1 MDPTDAGLTGA
12 VAVGGLLVAT
22 AVAERRGCRA
32 TDGVAAAYAAV
43 VDGDDEERRD

>member
-1 MDPTDAGLTGA
+1 MDRMDPTDAGLTGA

-32 TDGVAAAYAAV
+32 TDGVAAV